1 MMRNTLCNGLIKNNN
16 PASPIEYFELVTVRE
31 FTDYEGGTIIDQIS
45 SAEQFLD
52 TEEEAIDEPF
62 YQIYGK
68 RYEYDDRY
76 QTIFLGEFYSL
87 DKAKEFLYNLT
98 GEVPQIISY

>member
-1 MMRNTLCNGLIKNNN
+1 MSNTLCNGRVLNNN
-16 PASPIEYFELVTVRE
+16 PKSPIEYFELVTVRE
-31 FTDYEGGTIIDQIS
+31 FPDYEGGTIIDQIN
-45 SAEQFLD
+45 SAEQFLN

-68 RYEYDDRY
+68 RYEYDDRTS
-76 QTIFLGEFYSL
+76 TIFLGEFYSL

-98 GEVPQIISY
+98 GESPNIISY